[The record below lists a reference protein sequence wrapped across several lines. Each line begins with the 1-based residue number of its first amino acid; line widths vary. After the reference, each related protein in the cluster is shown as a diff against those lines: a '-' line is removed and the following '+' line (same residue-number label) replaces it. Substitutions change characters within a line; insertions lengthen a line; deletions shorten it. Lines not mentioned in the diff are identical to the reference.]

1 MRLRTRITAIFVL
14 LTALLLLGV
23 FTFIFLFSGFYTQR
37 EFQVRMEG
45 RLFQLAT
52 ELETTPGVLTT
63 SGRVSTPGLTPN
75 QQPALPEEAVG
86 VYPVPSRP
94 DMARIVTN
102 QGLPDAFARDLLAGG
117 TAAWEQ
123 GGRYYRGTLLD
134 LSQGE
139 TLLLLSARDT
149 YGLNKQRNLLNL
161 LILAYALSL
170 ACLLLLGEY
179 FATQALSPINR
190 IIRKVQSIRA
200 GNLDDRLEVGRG
212 KDELAE
218 LAGTFNNML
227 DRLEIAFDQQ
237 SRFINNASHELRN
250 PLTAILGLTEVGQAR
265 QRDAASYRELLRD
278 IEREAQRLDHLVDG
292 LLQLAQTGESGKGFT
307 AVPFR
312 MDEIAMEIKEA
323 MTVSGPGGRIRLD
336 LEELPEDARGIT
348 LTGSPTLFKVA
359 LGNIVENACKYSGNE
374 PVQLRVLNDGNDI
387 LILVAD
393 KGIGIPSGELT
404 NIFEPF
410 YRGSNVRSSRG
421 YGFGLPMAYRIIRL
435 HHGDIRISSQPGKG
449 TLVTIRVPN
458 LQGQRGL
465 A

>member
-1 MRLRTRITAIFVL
+1 
-14 LTALLLLGV
+14 
-23 FTFIFLFSGFYTQR
+23 
-37 EFQVRMEG
+37 
-45 RLFQLAT
+45 
-52 ELETTPGVLTT
+52 
-63 SGRVSTPGLTPN
+63 
-75 QQPALPEEAVG
+75 
-86 VYPVPSRP
+86 
-94 DMARIVTN
+94 MAQIIAG
-102 QGLPDAFARDLLAGG
+102 QGLPESFARDLQASGSA
-117 TAAWEQ
+117 TWEQ
-123 GGRYYRGTLLD
+123 GGRFYRGMLAD
-134 LSQGE
+134 LPGGE

-179 FATQALSPINR
+179 FASQALNPINR

-200 GNLDDRLEVGRG
+200 GNLDERLEVGRG

-250 PLTAILGLTEVGQAR
+250 PLTAILGLTEVGQTR
-265 QRDAASYRELLRD
+265 QRDAASYRDLLRD
-278 IEREAQRLDHLVDG
+278 IEREANRLDHLVDG
-292 LLQLAQTGESGKGFT
+292 LLQLAQTGEFGKGFT
-307 AVPFR
+307 SVPFR
-312 MDEIAMEIKEA
+312 VDEIAMEIKEA
-323 MTVSGPGGRIRLD
+323 MTVSGPGERIRLD
-336 LEELPEDARGIT
+336 LEQLPDDAREIT
-348 LTGSPTLFKVA
+348 LNGSPTLFKVA
-359 LGNIVENACKYSGNE
+359 LGNIVENACKYSGDH

-393 KGIGIPSGELT
+393 KGVGIPTGELT

-421 YGFGLPMAYRIIRL
+421 YGFGLPMAYRIVRL

>member
-23 FTFIFLFSGFYTQR
+23 FTFIFLFSGYYTQR

-45 RLFQLAT
+45 RLLQLAT
-52 ELETTPGVLTT
+52 ELETTPPSAAPAGAE
-63 SGRVSTPGLTPN
+63 SPPGLAARHR
-75 QQPALPEEAVG
+75 PALPEEAVRVFPLG
-86 VYPVPSRP
+86 SQPAIDPIISE
-94 DMARIVTN
+94 
-102 QGLPDAFARDLLAGG
+102 QGLPASFAGDLQAAG

-123 GGRYYRGTLLD
+123 GGRYYRGALLN
-134 LSQGE
+134 LPQGE
-139 TLLLLSARDT
+139 SLLLLSARDT

-200 GNLDDRLEVGRG
+200 GNLDERLEVGRG

-265 QRDAASYRELLRD
+265 QRDAASYQDLLRD
-278 IEREAQRLDHLVDG
+278 IQREAQRLDHLVDG

-312 MDEIAMEIKEA
+312 VDEIAMEIKEE
-323 MTVSGPGGRIRLD
+323 MTVSGPGARIRLD
-336 LEELPEDARGIT
+336 LEELPEDAREIT
-348 LTGSPTLFKVA
+348 LSGSPTLFKVA
-359 LGNIVENACKYSGNE
+359 LGNLVENACKYSGE
-374 PVQLRVLNDGNDI
+374 DPVQLRVLNDGKDI

-393 KGIGIPSGELT
+393 QGIGIPPDELT